1 MIPKKEARLQG
12 LLFYCLKS
20 NKNIKKYEN
29 INFVVFN
36 ELLIAG
42 FGGGMIRGI
51 IGYLKHQYS
60 YKNVKFDLPYFFTMI
75 FLSGAVGIIVATAV
89 NQAGVQIEGVEY
101 ISPAIALIIGYAGGD
116 FLESVYKILAKKVK

>member
-1 MIPKKEARLQG
+1 
-12 LLFYCLKS
+12 
-20 NKNIKKYEN
+20 
-29 INFVVFN
+29 
-36 ELLIAG
+36 
-42 FGGGMIRGI
+42 MIRGI

-89 NQAGVQIEGVEY
+89 NEAGVQIEGVEY

>member
-1 MIPKKEARLQG
+1 MYIQ
-12 LLFYCLKS
+12 
-20 NKNIKKYEN
+20 
-29 INFVVFN
+29 
-36 ELLIAG
+36 LLIAG

-89 NQAGVQIEGVEY
+89 NEAGIQIEGVEY

>member
-1 MIPKKEARLQG
+1 MYIQ
-12 LLFYCLKS
+12 LLL
-20 NKNIKKYEN
+20 
-29 INFVVFN
+29 
-36 ELLIAG
+36 AG

-60 YKNVKFDLPYFFTMI
+60 YKNVKFDLPYFFAMI

-89 NQAGVQIEGVEY
+89 NQAGIQIEGVEY

-116 FLESVYKILAKKVK
+116 FLESVYKVLAKKVK

>member
-1 MIPKKEARLQG
+1 MYIQ
-12 LLFYCLKS
+12 LLL
-20 NKNIKKYEN
+20 
-29 INFVVFN
+29 
-36 ELLIAG
+36 AG

>member
-1 MIPKKEARLQG
+1 MYIQ
-12 LLFYCLKS
+12 
-20 NKNIKKYEN
+20 
-29 INFVVFN
+29 
-36 ELLIAG
+36 LLIAG
-42 FGGGMIRGI
+42 FGGGMIRGL

-89 NQAGVQIEGVEY
+89 NEAGVQIEGVEY

>member
-1 MIPKKEARLQG
+1 MYIQ
-12 LLFYCLKS
+12 
-20 NKNIKKYEN
+20 
-29 INFVVFN
+29 
-36 ELLIAG
+36 LLIAG

-60 YKNVKFDLPYFFTMI
+60 YKNVNFDLPYFFTMI

-89 NQAGVQIEGVEY
+89 NEAGVQIEGVEY

-116 FLESVYKILAKKVK
+116 FLESVYKVLAKKVK

>member
-1 MIPKKEARLQG
+1 MYIQ
-12 LLFYCLKS
+12 
-20 NKNIKKYEN
+20 
-29 INFVVFN
+29 
-36 ELLIAG
+36 LLIAG

-89 NQAGVQIEGVEY
+89 NQARVQIEGVEY

>member
-1 MIPKKEARLQG
+1 MYIQ
-12 LLFYCLKS
+12 
-20 NKNIKKYEN
+20 
-29 INFVVFN
+29 
-36 ELLIAG
+36 LLIAG

>member
-1 MIPKKEARLQG
+1 MYIQ
-12 LLFYCLKS
+12 LLL
-20 NKNIKKYEN
+20 
-29 INFVVFN
+29 
-36 ELLIAG
+36 AG

-89 NQAGVQIEGVEY
+89 NEAGVQIEGVEY

-116 FLESVYKILAKKVK
+116 FLESVYKVLAKKVK

>member
-1 MIPKKEARLQG
+1 MYIQ
-12 LLFYCLKS
+12 LLL
-20 NKNIKKYEN
+20 
-29 INFVVFN
+29 
-36 ELLIAG
+36 AG

-116 FLESVYKILAKKVK
+116 FLESVYKVLAKKVK

>member
-1 MIPKKEARLQG
+1 MYIQ
-12 LLFYCLKS
+12 
-20 NKNIKKYEN
+20 
-29 INFVVFN
+29 
-36 ELLIAG
+36 LLIAG

-75 FLSGAVGIIVATAV
+75 FLSGVVGVIVAYSV

-116 FLESVYKILAKKVK
+116 FLESVYKVLAKKVK

>member
-1 MIPKKEARLQG
+1 MYIQ
-12 LLFYCLKS
+12 
-20 NKNIKKYEN
+20 
-29 INFVVFN
+29 
-36 ELLIAG
+36 LLIAG

-89 NQAGVQIEGVEY
+89 NEAGVQIEGVEY

>member
-1 MIPKKEARLQG
+1 MYIQ
-12 LLFYCLKS
+12 
-20 NKNIKKYEN
+20 
-29 INFVVFN
+29 
-36 ELLIAG
+36 LLIAG

-89 NQAGVQIEGVEY
+89 NEAGVQIEGVEY

-116 FLESVYKILAKKVK
+116 FLESVYKVLAKKVK

>member
-1 MIPKKEARLQG
+1 MYIQ
-12 LLFYCLKS
+12 
-20 NKNIKKYEN
+20 
-29 INFVVFN
+29 
-36 ELLIAG
+36 LLIAG

-75 FLSGAVGIIVATAV
+75 FLSGVVGVIVAYSV